1 MNESDLL
8 EITLDDQKLQA
19 LFPLFQKGVRVKIET
34 GCSIKDILCGQWGI
48 DPEYVEGRISTL
60 FLNAM
65 PVDDMEAAVVR
76 DGDTLALSSAM
87 PGLVGAVMRRSG
99 FFASLRHSISYRGEA
114 AIPEHRAGFITLK
127 LFNLLMAELGPLIA
141 RQGFWADA
149 RDLGPLLALPALK
162 QTEDFQRIFVRAGG
176 GHNKGLDRS

>member
-1 MNESDLL
+1 MNENDLL
-8 EITLDDQKLQA
+8 EITLDDHKLQA
-19 LFPLFQKGVRVKIET
+19 LFPLFQKGIRVKIET
-34 GCSIKDILCGQWGI
+34 GCSIKELLCGQWGI
-48 DPEYVEGRISTL
+48 DPEYVNSRISTL

-65 PVDDMEAAVVR
+65 PVDDMEAALVN

-99 FFASLRHSISYRGEA
+99 FFASLRDSISYRSQA
-114 AIPEHRAGFITLK
+114 AIPDHRAGFIRLK

-149 RDLGPLLALPALK
+149 GDLRPLLELPLLR
-162 QTEDFQRIFVRAGG
+162 QTPDFQRVFVRAEGG
-176 GHNKGLDRS
+176 DNKGLDSS